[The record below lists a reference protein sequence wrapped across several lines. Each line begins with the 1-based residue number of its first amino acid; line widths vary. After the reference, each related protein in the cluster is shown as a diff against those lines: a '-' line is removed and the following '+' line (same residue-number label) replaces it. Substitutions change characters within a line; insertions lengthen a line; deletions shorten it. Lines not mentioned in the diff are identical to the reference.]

1 MYTKGTLCMPE
12 KGLIKISEAA
22 AYCGVSTMT
31 VKRWISAKKIKAKMI
46 NGRYYIR
53 PDDLKVFINKD

>member
-1 MYTKGTLCMPE
+1 MPE